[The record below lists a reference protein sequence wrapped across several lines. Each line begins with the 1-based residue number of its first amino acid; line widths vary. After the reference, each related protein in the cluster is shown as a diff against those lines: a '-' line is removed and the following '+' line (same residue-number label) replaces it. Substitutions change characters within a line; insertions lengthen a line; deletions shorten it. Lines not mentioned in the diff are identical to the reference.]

1 MLLLLHR
8 SCYDYRKMGGH
19 FRANKSNGFTL
30 IELTVI
36 ISVIGILAVLTTAVI
51 IPGSKE
57 KTRHTKAMSEMST
70 ISDAVHLYTAK
81 YNEYP
86 ADSPNAVP
94 EVLNEFIKNDGV
106 DPNWPN
112 APWAGSTYSVNN
124 WPADD
129 NGNQET
135 HQITIKFCNVGDEA
149 TCKKNF
155 PKQPWV
161 KEDWDSYSTVYMCIS
176 GSCRSDQ
183 NKPVSHPGL
192 CMNCGSSMKQMGN

>member
-8 SCYDYRKMGGH
+8 CWYDYRKMGGH
-19 FRANKSNGFTL
+19 LRATRSNGFTL

-36 ISVIGILAVLTTAVI
+36 ISVIGILALLTTAVI

-70 ISDAVHLYTAK
+70 LSDAAHLYTAK

-86 ADSPNAVP
+86 ADSPNTIPAG
-94 EVLNEFIKNDGV
+94 LNEFIKSDGV
-106 DPNWPN
+106 DSKWPSG
-112 APWAGSTYSVNN
+112 PWPGSTYSFNN
-124 WPADD
+124 WPADE
-129 NGNQET
+129 NGNQQT
-135 HQITIKFCNVGDEA
+135 YQITLRFCDPGDDA

-155 PKQPWV
+155 PKESWV
-161 KEDWDSYSTVYMCIS
+161 KDDWDSYSSIYMCIS

-183 NKPVSHPGL
+183 YKPVSHPGM
-192 CMNCGSSMKQMGN
+192 CMNCGTTKMMGN